1 MPIEIH
7 DTVELMGVMRNF
19 PTENN
24 FWLDRYFT
32 RSYFSN
38 SEWIEFDEIE
48 TNRRL
53 APYVVPNVQG
63 QPMRLDG
70 YETTRIKP
78 AYLKPKHTLDTSHVL
93 RRRPGEQWGGSM
105 TPAQRDSAIVL
116 DVLALQADS
125 IRRRWNQMA
134 AEVLQTGALTITG
147 ENYPT
152 RLVDFERDPLNTV
165 VLAGTTAWNGA
176 DADPWGN
183 FTAWNQRVY
192 ESGSPGR
199 DVVMGRNASAALFA
213 NEKFREAFETRRG
226 SNAQM
231 ELYNTVGS
239 PVVYH
244 GTIPGGL
251 NLFTY
256 GDNYDDNMGNKV
268 EYLDPDDVLLIGDI
282 GGVRAFGA
290 IMDRKAGFAPVAMFP
305 KMWENE
311 DPSALYL
318 MTQSAPMMVPTNVN
332 SSLRATVIA

>member
-7 DTVELMGVMRNF
+7 DTVELMGVLRNF
-19 PTENN
+19 PQENN

-53 APYVVPNVQG
+53 APFVVPNVQG

-78 AYLKPKHTLDTSHVL
+78 AYLKPKHALDTSHVL

-105 TPAQRDSAIVL
+105 SPGERDNAIVL
-116 DVLALQADS
+116 DVLATQSDS
-125 IRRRWNQMA
+125 IRRRWNWMA
-134 AEVLQTGALTITG
+134 CEVVKNGAVTISG

-152 RLVDFERDPLNTV
+152 RLVDFERAAAQTV
-165 VLAGTTAWNGA
+165 TLTGTTTWDGA
-176 DADPWGN
+176 DGDPMAN
-183 FTAWNQRVY
+183 ITLWNQMVY
-192 ESGSPGR
+192 ESGAAGR
-199 DVVMGRNASAALFA
+199 DVVMGRAAAAAFFA
-213 NEKFREAFETRRG
+213 NERVQKMFETRRG
-226 SNAQM
+226 SSAQL
-231 ELYNTVGS
+231 ETYNTIGS

-244 GTIPGGL
+244 GSLPGGL
-251 NLFTY
+251 NFFTY
-256 GDNYDDNMGNKV
+256 GDTYDDNMGAKQ

-282 GGVRAFGA
+282 GGVRAYGA

-305 KMWENE
+305 KMWEAE
-311 DPSALYL
+311 DPSALFL
-318 MTQSAPMMVPTNVN
+318 MTQSAPIMVPTNVN
-332 SSLRATVIA
+332 SSLRATVL